1 MWNPT
6 VKKVVD
12 REPVAAATLNPIIT
26 ALADRDQFLYERTAS
41 FESKSVLLA
50 YDLLVDPEADVAAN
64 DIVYYKPDTGLN
76 LAKMGFDSTVS
87 KVHFT
92 PINNSFAI
100 GIVKQVYTAGEEA
113 KADVY
118 LMGIIELDVASLMV
132 AGETFVPG
140 PLYLSKADA
149 GKLTATPGGLTVY
162 IGYAIDSTH
171 LFLHPN
177 YDSLNQLF
185 FNYRF
190 ELVNRPTGV
199 PELDDDV
206 WTIPYADNTKVG
218 WTPAATSPYAAV
230 APPRA
235 KFFYNLPVAT
245 NINAD
250 VTLSSEEKVDAVE
263 LRQAFPPYPHH
274 FSMVFVN
281 GILQQAWSDV
291 SNNGAYIIDSAGL
304 WWCDDTD
311 GNAPWPVDL
320 LATSTVTFNS
330 STDKV
335 LRSAHGLSNGDK
347 VSFMTSGTL
356 PNNVVEN
363 TIYYVVGATTNDFQ
377 ISATEGGSA
386 IDIGSGDTGTH
397 MLGWLTNKGSN
408 QEYVGIVLQ
417 FVKLNPDYKAS
428 VVTSLKPYVD
438 DEVDTGSM
446 VEFRAAGL
454 PTAKAITG
462 DLLLKLK
469 LKTSTSAETPITN
482 QAVKSV
488 SFNNLTG
495 ELEVLTGSV
504 ITGVV
509 GKQGV
514 NANISEDGVL
524 TLTLTSFA
532 LAGPVEDVE
541 PEDSEYIYK
550 GLHSY
555 LRLKNPQS
563 NSKVGLTGKIRLP
576 GNLPAN
582 KNLKLSLLAYG
593 STSSN
598 NNAKFRCEYSI
609 SAAGTISDA
618 VLKTN
623 NGNDI
628 SVGPWVANT
637 AAEITNSNFEIPAA
651 ALKDNCIVN
660 FRISRVYSADYT
672 GDVNVLGITWSI

>member
-356 PNNVVEN
+356 PNNVV
-363 TIYYVVGATTNDFQ
+363 
-377 ISATEGGSA
+377 
-386 IDIGSGDTGTH
+386 
-397 MLGWLTNKGSN
+397 
-408 QEYVGIVLQ
+408 IVLQ